1 MGRKL
6 TEQEIKEELKKTTQ
20 NYYYDLH
27 SGNLTNTKRLRAL
40 ERIKTLK
47 EVLGVDSDILDDL
60 MKG

>member
-1 MGRKL
+1 MRSEEEIRKRL
-6 TEQEIKEELKKTTQ
+6 QEITQ